1 MAQRRTTCKEA
12 KNQDLTDHRTLREQ
26 LHTIR
31 TASFKE
37 RHGTKTHWKAEKN
50 ATKMENHSIQLYTA
64 TDILKKES
72 GQTVTG
78 TTNPNIQNIFKT
90 KTWCWFLDLGSKRSS
105 SNHTWCCEQNWV
117 RVSIVIYFLRIL
129 QCTSVS
135 YIETHHQDLN
145 VRRQTAKKEH
155 EIADSRSQ
163 TAMGSKTK
171 IPKLMKFITK
181 HPWVQVLR
189 KEERNRTIWSLHVEI
204 IQIWV
209 HIL

>member
-31 TASFKE
+31 TGSFEE

-78 TTNPNIQNIFKT
+78 TTNPNIQNILK
-90 KTWCWFLDLGSKRSS
+90 
-105 SNHTWCCEQNWV
+105 N
-117 RVSIVIYFLRIL
+117 
-129 QCTSVS
+129 
-135 YIETHHQDLN
+135 
-145 VRRQTAKKEH
+145 
-155 EIADSRSQ
+155 
-163 TAMGSKTK
+163 
-171 IPKLMKFITK
+171 
-181 HPWVQVLR
+181 
-189 KEERNRTIWSLHVEI
+189 
-204 IQIWV
+204 
-209 HIL
+209 